1 MTYNEFC
8 EYFYNVYCDIPLS
21 AQVSELNRTIFSLKM
36 ELAKVKKQV
45 NKLSHKE
52 D

>member
-1 MTYNEFC
+1 MTYNEFY
-8 EYFYNVYCDIPLS
+8 EYINTVYCEIPLS
-21 AQVSELNRTIFSLKM
+21 AQVNKLNRTIFSLKM

-45 NKLSHKE
+45 SELSRKE